1 MTTATATGYPTKEE
15 FDAVK
20 ASCEKADAMA
30 FLTRPLL
37 HHNEPGLAL
46 ENVRLV
52 PGVVIGGKR
61 AIIQRQRGR
70 RIERGRL
77 MKVLDRCFAE
87 QRVEL
92 TVRAYNKILTDLGF
106 RLGNYTKKA
115 KRNPT

>member
-1 MTTATATGYPTKEE
+1 MTPTEDEIK
-15 FDAVK
+15 AVK
-20 ASCEKADAMA
+20 ALNDRLDAMA
-30 FLTRPLL
+30 FQTRSAYGD
-37 HHNEPGLAL
+37 GLSGEAL
-46 ENVRLV
+46 ARKNIRLA
-52 PGVVIGGKR
+52 PGVVIGGYCKT
-61 AIIQRQRGR
+61 IQRQRGR

-106 RLGNYTKKA
+106 RLGNYTKEA